1 MQVRRVLFFSLAW
14 FIALQQMGMAQA
26 ASSAVPGAI
35 QPVLPAMGDSHDEMP
50 LPKGHVSLLGG
61 TVTRVDPI
69 RDRMVVRAF
78 GGRDVTVD
86 FDVRT
91 QVLRGASPAS
101 IREIR
106 PGSRIYADTIAKDG
120 RTFAKTLRIETSSV
134 LGETRGQVLSY
145 DNTRGLLQVRDLIS
159 SQPLT
164 LHVSPRTAI
173 ESGDLAVSATD
184 IVTGSLVEIS
194 FQGASNGPS
203 SAEKIR
209 ILARPGST
217 FVFAGRIAVI
227 DLRDSH
233 LTLYQQPGDTAF
245 EVGLNS
251 LTGDEKLKLKQGSDV
266 VVHAQFDGRSYQA
279 RSIEPGTPSEP

>member
-1 MQVRRVLFFSLAW
+1 MQVRRVSFWSLACL
-14 FIALQQMGMAQA
+14 IALQQMGMAQA
-26 ASSAVPGAI
+26 ASPAVPGEI
-35 QPVLPAMGDSHDEMP
+35 QPVLPAIGDSRDDMP
-50 LPKGHVSLLGG
+50 HAKGPVSLLGG

-69 RDRMVVRAF
+69 RDRIVVRAF
-78 GGRDVTVD
+78 GGRDLTVD
-86 FDVRT
+86 FDART
-91 QVLRGASPAS
+91 EVLRGTRPAS

-106 PGSRIYADTIAKDG
+106 PGLRIYADIIAKDG
-120 RTFAKTLRIETSSV
+120 RTFAKTLRIEAGSV

-145 DNTRGLLQVRDLIS
+145 DNTRGLLKVRDLIS

-164 LHVSPRTAI
+164 LHVTSRTAI
-173 ESGDLAVSATD
+173 ESGDPSGSATD
-184 IVTGSLVEIS
+184 LVTGSLVQIS
-194 FQGASNGPS
+194 FQGVSNGPS
-203 SAEKIR
+203 SAEKIT

-217 FVFAGRIAVI
+217 FVFTGRIAVI

-251 LTGDEKLKLKQGSDV
+251 LTADEKLKLRQGSDV

-279 RSIEPGTPSEP
+279 RSIEPGTAPQP